1 MEALLRRK
9 GDKGSFTE
17 VILRLTAER
26 PSLSKFSGRWVGDF
40 EELERA
46 LAELEGMW
54 RAFGKEVEGVLQ
66 QFPNS

>member
-1 MEALLRRK
+1 
-9 GDKGSFTE
+9 

-40 EELERA
+40 GELKRA

-54 RAFGKEVEGVLQ
+54 RAWGKEVGELFRLRSSLQ
-66 QFPNS
+66 QCF